1 MDHGAHDTDDDLTI
15 DDGGDGLTIRGE
27 IDADTAPRVRAALAA
42 RSGDV
47 AIDMSETD
55 FIDSS
60 GLRVLI
66 EFHQIAEERGD
77 RMTIVDP
84 STSVQRVFELS
95 ALDGYFNIEPG

>member
-1 MDHGAHDTDDDLTI
+1 MDHGDDTDDDLTI
-15 DDGGDGLTIRGE
+15 DDGDDGLAVRGE
-27 IDADTAPRVRAALAA
+27 IDADTAPRLRAALAA
-42 RSGDV
+42 RSGDLV
-47 AIDMSETD
+47 IDMAETD

-84 STSVQRVFELS
+84 STAVQRVFELS
-95 ALDGYFNIEPG
+95 SLDGYFNIQPG